1 MDAPFIQPSDDLAAK
16 VVVDAL
22 LEADDFDP
30 KQYADDHLPD
40 IIKSAEHEVEKRFYH
55 EFQAGRL
62 KSFDSMY
69 DRAVEIAGE
78 VATDYNLDDNAN
90 FEILLQRALRL
101 PYAANV
107 GRV

>member
-1 MDAPFIQPSDDLAAK
+1 MATQSIQPSEGLTAK

-40 IIKSAEHEVEKRFYH
+40 IIKSAEHEVETRFYQ
-55 EFQAGRL
+55 EFQAG
-62 KSFDSMY
+62 KFKGFDDMY

-101 PYAANV
+101 PYAANI
-107 GRV
+107 GK